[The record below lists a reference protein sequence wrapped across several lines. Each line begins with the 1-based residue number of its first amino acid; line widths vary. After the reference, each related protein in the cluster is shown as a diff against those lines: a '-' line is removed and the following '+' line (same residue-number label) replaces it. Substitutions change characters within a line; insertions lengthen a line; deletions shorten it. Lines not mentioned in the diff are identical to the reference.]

1 MLQCFDNNGTQRLV
15 LFSVR
20 HVAARQTKSQF
31 FKSKTKCWF
40 FQLEAKAQDKC
51 VTKIRVWN
59 ASNCGAIR
67 KAVSNKFYFQL
78 WWKEGTDK
86 YALSNW
92 KGTFREDVSP
102 HRSLDDSEILKMKI
116 PFLFSAHTAH
126 PWQSC
131 PHWAGLGSP
140 TADSF
145 PSRGEQLCLPPPG
158 ANLINWCLLL
168 LCFQLSMRS
177 RVNGYWRWWW

>member
-31 FKSKTKCWF
+31 FKSKTKSWF
-40 FQLEAKAQDKC
+40 FQFEAKAQDKC

-86 YALSNW
+86 YAISNW

-102 HRSLDDSEILKMKI
+102 RHSLADSEILKMKNTFPVLCTHSPPLAELPSLGWAWLSHSRQF
-116 PFLFSAHTAH
+116 PFKRRAALFTT
-126 PWQSC
+126 PRC
-131 PHWAGLGSP
+131 KPH
-140 TADSF
+140 
-145 PSRGEQLCLPPPG
+145 
-158 ANLINWCLLL
+158 
-168 LCFQLSMRS
+168 
-177 RVNGYWRWWW
+177 